1 MVNGLQ
7 TYTLCQHG
15 KKYPG
20 FIYFFVTIL
29 KFHAKLVCVVD

>member
-20 FIYFFVTIL
+20 IIYFFVIFL
-29 KFHAKLVCVVD
+29 KFRTKPVCVVD